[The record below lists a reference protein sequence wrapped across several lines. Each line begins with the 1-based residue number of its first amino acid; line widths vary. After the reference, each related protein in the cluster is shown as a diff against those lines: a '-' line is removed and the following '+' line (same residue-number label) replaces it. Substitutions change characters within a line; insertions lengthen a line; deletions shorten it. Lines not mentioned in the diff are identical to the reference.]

1 MHETGKEWLT
11 EMPIVRVGF
20 IGAGNM
26 ANDMHYPSVADIPEA
41 MLRSV

>member
-11 EMPIVRVGF
+11 EPIVRVGF